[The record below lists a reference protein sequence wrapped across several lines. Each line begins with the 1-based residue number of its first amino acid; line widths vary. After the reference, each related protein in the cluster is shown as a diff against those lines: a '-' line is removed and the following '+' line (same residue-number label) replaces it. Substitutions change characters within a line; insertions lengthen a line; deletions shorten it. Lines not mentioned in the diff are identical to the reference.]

1 MTSIVSKIKQ
11 PGTLLNHI
19 LDQGQLPAIVQSLDA
34 RTLTKLIRYVGL
46 EDSAPIV
53 SLATAEQLERVL
65 DEDLWYSEAPG
76 QDEIFDADRFGLWL
90 EIMEETGSE
99 FAARKV
105 MELDENLVT
114 LGLCRL
120 VWVAGFEDA
129 ALRASDNWQPVDGNR
144 PDKIWDSSP
153 SHTFGSYRVI
163 AKNPARWNA
172 VFSLLVELNE
182 LDFDRLTRLLDRCR
196 WISQEYIEENGG
208 LFHVLSAGEML
219 AEDVS
224 AERQERKEGRG
235 FVTPTSAAVFLSQT
249 RSATL
254 KKIIAANI
262 MDHGSR
268 AYLKSAKAQAD
279 VAVGTQTVA
288 DSSQKGPSESADLKV
303 RQFVRTL
310 RDAEVLPASDLKML
324 SYGGAESWEHHLPL
338 AKAMRF
344 FNQSDPD
351 LYSQRLTELSY
362 LSNVLIAGC
371 GFKGRTCQPQEAAE
385 AAFSICNLGSEY
397 LLKQDAGSREGQ
409 PIDPMT
415 ALLKRHHLVKLF
427 QLGWKIL
434 FEHVVLYTAKAVSV
448 FINHRMEEMAD
459 PDQVSEMR
467 RMLFMLRYYIL
478 SGRPWEFAESMD
490 YLQIFLD
497 SETIAA
503 LTELLQEHPTLH
515 ELLCKKGGHRPS
527 PFIWSQAR
535 IRTIRRFL
543 RDAL

>member
-1 MTSIVSKIKQ
+1 MTSIVSRVKQ

-19 LDQGQLPAIVQSLDA
+19 LDQEQLPAIVQSLDA
-34 RTLTKLIRYVGL
+34 RTLTKLIRCVGL

-53 SLATAEQLERVL
+53 SLATADQLERVL
-65 DEDLWYSEAPG
+65 DEDLWCSEAPG
-76 QDEIFDADRFGLWL
+76 RDEVFDADRFGLWL

-120 VWVAGFEDA
+120 VWVAGLDDA
-129 ALRASDNWQPVDGNR
+129 ALRASDDWQPVDGNG
-144 PDKIWDSSP
+144 PHKIWDSSP

-163 AKNPARWNA
+163 AKNQARWSA

-182 LDFDRLTRLLDRCR
+182 LDFDRLIRLLDRCR
-196 WISQEYIEENGG
+196 LISQEYIEENGG
-208 LFHVLSAGEML
+208 LFHVLSAEEML

-235 FVTPTSAAVFLSQT
+235 FVTPTSAEVFLRQS
-249 RSATL
+249 RSTTL
-254 KKIIAANI
+254 KKIIAAKI

-279 VAVGTQTVA
+279 AVGPQTVA
-288 DSSQKGPSESADLKV
+288 DSSQKGPSGSTDLKV

-324 SYGGAESWEHHLPL
+324 SYGGAGSWEHHLPL

-371 GFKGRTCQPQEAAE
+371 GFKGRTFQPQEAAE

-397 LLKQDAGSREGQ
+397 LLKQDEGPREDQ
-409 PIDPMT
+409 PNDPMT

-448 FINHRMEEMAD
+448 FIHHCKEEMAD
-459 PDQVSEMR
+459 PDQASELT
-467 RMLFMLRYYIL
+467 RMFFMLRYYIL

-497 SETIAA
+497 SETVAA

-515 ELLCKKGGHRPS
+515 ELICKKGRHRPS
-527 PFIWSQAR
+527 PFIWSHAR

>member
-1 MTSIVSKIKQ
+1 MTSLVSKIKQ
-11 PGTLLNHI
+11 PGELLNHI
-19 LDQGQLPAIVQSLDA
+19 LDQAELPAIVQRLDT
-34 RTLTKLIRYVGL
+34 RTLTKLIRYIGL

-53 SLATAEQLERVL
+53 SLATSEQLERVL

-120 VWVAGFEDA
+120 VWVAGLGDA
-129 ALRASDNWQPVDGNR
+129 ALGQSEDWQPVDGCG
-144 PDKIWDSSP
+144 PDKIWGSAP
-153 SHTFGSYRVI
+153 NHTFGSYRVI
-163 AKNPARWNA
+163 AKNQARWNA

-196 WISQEYIEENGG
+196 WISQEYIEENDS
-208 LFHVLSAGEML
+208 LFHVLSAEEML

-224 AERQERKEGRG
+224 AERQERKEDRG
-235 FVTPTSAAVFLSQT
+235 FVTPPSAAVFLRQS
-249 RSATL
+249 RSTTL
-254 KKIIAANI
+254 KKIIAAKI
-262 MDHGSR
+262 MDYDSR
-268 AYLKSAKAQAD
+268 AYLKSAEAQTD
-279 VAVGTQTVA
+279 DAVKSQTVVK
-288 DSSQKGPSESADLKV
+288 SSQKRPTEPTDLKV

-310 RDAEVLPASDLKML
+310 RDADVLPASDLKML
-324 SYGGAESWEHHLPL
+324 SYDGAESWEHHLPL

-371 GFKGRTCQPQEAAE
+371 EFKGSTFQPQEAAE

-397 LLKQDAGSREGQ
+397 LIKQDAGSHKDQ

-448 FINHRMEEMAD
+448 FIHHRKEETAD
-459 PDQVSEMR
+459 PDQVSEMT
-467 RMLFMLRYYIL
+467 RMFFMLRYYIL

-503 LTELLQEHPTLH
+503 LTELLQEHPTLPDVI
-515 ELLCKKGGHRPS
+515 CKKGRHRRS
-527 PFIWSQAR
+527 PFIWSHAR

-543 RDAL
+543 RNAL

>member
-1 MTSIVSKIKQ
+1 MTSLVSKIKQ
-11 PGTLLNHI
+11 PNELLNHI
-19 LDQGQLPAIVQSLDA
+19 LDQEELPAIIQSLDT
-34 RTLTKLIRYVGL
+34 RTLTRLIRHVGL

-53 SLATAEQLERVL
+53 SLATADQLERVL
-65 DEDLWYSEAPG
+65 DEDLWYSEDPG
-76 QDEIFDADRFGLWL
+76 QDEIFNADRFGLWL
-90 EIMEETGSE
+90 EIMQETGSE

-114 LGLCRL
+114 LGLCQL
-120 VWVAGFEDA
+120 VWVAGLDDP
-129 ALRASDNWQPVDGNR
+129 ALCAGDDR
-144 PDKIWDSSP
+144 IWDSSP
-153 SHTFGSYRVI
+153 NYSFGSYRVI
-163 AKNPARWNA
+163 AKNEARWNA

-196 WISQEYIEENGG
+196 WICQKYIEDDGG

-219 AEDVS
+219 EEDVS
-224 AERQERKEGRG
+224 AERQERKEDRG
-235 FVTPTSAAVFLSQT
+235 FVTPTSAAVFLLQS
-249 RSATL
+249 RSTPL
-254 KKIIAANI
+254 KEIIAAKT

-268 AYLKSAKAQAD
+268 AYLRSAEAQAEA
-279 VAVGTQTVA
+279 AVGSQTNVN
-288 DSSQKGPSESADLKV
+288 SPPKGPSASTDLKV

-310 RDAEVLPASDLKML
+310 QDAEVLPASDLKLL
-324 SYGGAESWEHHLPL
+324 SYDGAGSWEHHLPL

-371 GFKGRTCQPQEAAE
+371 GFKDRTFQPQEAAE
-385 AAFSICNLGSEY
+385 AAFSTCNLGAEY
-397 LLKQDAGSREGQ
+397 LLMQDAGLRKDQ

-415 ALLKRHHLVKLF
+415 ALLKQHHLVKLF

-434 FEHVVLYTAKAVSV
+434 FEQVVLYTAKAVSV
-448 FINHRMEEMAD
+448 FINQRKQEIAD
-459 PDQVSEMR
+459 PDQISELT
-467 RMLFMLRYYIL
+467 RMFFMLRYYIL

-497 SETIAA
+497 SETVVA
-503 LTELLQEHPTLH
+503 LTELLQEHPTLPD
-515 ELLCKKGGHRPS
+515 LIAKKGGHRPS
-527 PFIWSQAR
+527 PFIWSRAH

-543 RDAL
+543 RDVL